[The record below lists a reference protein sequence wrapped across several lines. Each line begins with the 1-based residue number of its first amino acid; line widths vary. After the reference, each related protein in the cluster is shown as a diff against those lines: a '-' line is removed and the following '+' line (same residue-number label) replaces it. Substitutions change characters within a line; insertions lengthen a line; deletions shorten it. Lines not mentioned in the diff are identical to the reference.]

1 MSATWTQGTNLAVPS
16 IRKEE
21 EMEAIENDVER
32 ESTRMEKFTSEEVLA
47 HCAGLLS
54 QIVRIPNERRPAGQ
68 TKE

>member
-1 MSATWTQGTNLAVPS
+1 MSATRTRETNLAVPS

-32 ESTRMEKFTSEEVLA
+32 ESTRLEKFTSEEVLA